1 MFLKVNQIKE
11 IILKT
16 ELNLLELQ
24 LHKETSRL
32 NRILLQEILHQ
43 VTILILQE
51 ITTEEHKQT

>member
-1 MFLKVNQIKE
+1 MFHKVIQIKE
-11 IILKT
+11 IIRKT

-24 LHKETSRL
+24 LRKEPSRL

-51 ITTEEHKQT
+51 ITTEEHKKT

>member
-1 MFLKVNQIKE
+1 MFLKVIQIKE
-11 IILKT
+11 IIRKT

-24 LHKETSRL
+24 LRKEPSRL

-51 ITTEEHKQT
+51 ITTEEHKKT

>member
-11 IILKT
+11 IIRKT